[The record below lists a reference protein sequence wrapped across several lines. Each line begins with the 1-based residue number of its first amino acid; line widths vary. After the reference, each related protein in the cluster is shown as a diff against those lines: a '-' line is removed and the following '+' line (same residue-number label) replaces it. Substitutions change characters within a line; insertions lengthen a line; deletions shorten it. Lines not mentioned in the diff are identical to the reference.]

1 MIACLILI
9 FWHFFAACKRYMWD
23 FFQCTA
29 LVGFKGSFRSMWRHI
44 RHLLR
49 ARAILQKEEW
59 EIKCIGLI
67 SSTFIIS
74 CLWFKRM
81 TGSNH
86 FKYLGGNQ
94 HLSLQSKPASL
105 LALMY
110 SGKAYPFAAALILI
124 SSLQKTLAKCLLQFI
139 ALIHNCPL

>member
-1 MIACLILI
+1 MHLWNNVIACLILI
-9 FWHFFAACKRYMWD
+9 FWQSSAACKRYVWIF

-29 LVGFKGSFRSMWRHI
+29 LVGFKGAFRSMWRHS
-44 RHLLR
+44 RRFLR
-49 ARAILQKEEW
+49 TTAILQEGEW
-59 EIKCIGLI
+59 EIKCGGLI

-105 LALMY
+105 LALIY
-110 SGKAYPFAAALILI
+110 SGKASPFTTALILI
-124 SSLQKTLAKCLLQFI
+124 SSLQKPWLSVYFNSLL
-139 ALIHNCPL
+139 